1 MWVLSPSRSGP
12 ETGILHFQPARRRCP
27 GCRLGDHTL
36 SRAARP
42 WSEHGACVFRDPPTL
57 CRGTTRTQRGKNL
70 PKTTERQ
77 PLGWPVSCDAGHSQ
91 GHQGLTGKGEGT
103 WPLGGW
109 GEAELTFCPDPGHG
123 GGLVGRPSGKMGSSD
138 GPDQG
143 WRKRTRSQSHLSGL
157 WQSGLGLGPSQ
168 GV

>member
-1 MWVLSPSRSGP
+1 MGSESEAVWARDWDPALPTSSQAMPRLPTRRPHP
-12 ETGILHFQPARRRCP
+12 EQSSKALVRAWSL
-27 GCRLGDHTL
+27 RLQG
-36 SRAARP
+36 
-42 WSEHGACVFRDPPTL
+42 PPTL